1 MLSDQKK
8 REAWDQFGAAA
19 FDQGASF
26 DPGPASGAGPFSGAA
41 NANGFGFGSDINLED
56 LFGAFTGHNRRGRG
70 SRQSSYR
77 DELLVGEDIEVQTNI
92 SFMGAAKGTTK
103 EIYITPKVKCK
114 TCSGGGLKKGQSRS
128 TCKKCGGSGTQ
139 VHFIQQGFQM
149 ASTCG
154 ACGGSGVIV
163 PRGAECEACNGN
175 GAVRERKAVRVDI
188 PGGVEDGMR
197 IRVIGEGDAPQTG
210 TAPNPNMRSR
220 SGDLYVFIRVASDSK
235 FSRSGADILYT
246 ALIPLTTAILGG
258 EVKIPTLDGETI
270 VKVPTGTGSGDT
282 VNLRRMGMPIVGSR
296 VGAAGDLRV
305 EFKINMPKY
314 LTPNQ
319 MAIAEALADEMGD
332 QFAKR
337 IINDGNTR

>member
-1 MLSDQKK
+1 M
-8 REAWDQFGAAA
+8 A
-19 FDQGASF
+19 
-26 DPGPASGAGPFSGAA
+26 
-41 NANGFGFGSDINLED
+41 
-56 LFGAFTGHNRRGRG
+56 
-70 SRQSSYR
+70 
-77 DELLVGEDIEVQTNI
+77 
-92 SFMGAAKGTTK
+92 AAKGTTK

-114 TCSGGGLKKGQSRS
+114 TCLGGGLKKGQSRS
-128 TCKKCGGSGTQ
+128 TCKKCGGTGTQ

-175 GAVRERKAVRVDI
+175 GAVRERKSVRVDI

-197 IRVIGEGDAPQTG
+197 IRVSGEGDAPQTG
-210 TAPNPNMRSR
+210 TASNPNVRSR

-258 EVKIPTLDGETI
+258 EIKIPTLDGETI
-270 VKVPTGTGSGDT
+270 VKVPAGTGAGDT

-305 EFKINMPKY
+305 EFKIHMPKY
-314 LTPNQ
+314 LTTNQ
-319 MAIAEALADEMGD
+319 MAIAEAFADEMGD
-332 QFAKR
+332 HFAKR
-337 IINDGNTR
+337 TINDGNTR